1 MRKIILFLICFLV
14 TSLVFAQNGNT
25 PNGLDL
31 DKYKPKI
38 SKEDK
43 SKEEEN
49 DENNEYKNSIKISAT
64 HLFRQMLVI
73 SYERNVN
80 SRFALKFSGGYCFGK
95 DYFSHYISP
104 ARALVSGATGQT
116 KELYDFV
123 DQNKFDHKFN
133 YYVDATGKICT
144 NLLSADFIDLEYKFY
159 SGLSIRNYKQTF
171 LPSNQDITP
180 SDVTELPVKSIAAS
194 VVLGVMTYRESTLA
208 SEFYLGF
215 GRIHTS
221 FPKYTQHSTD
231 YVYTYD
237 NDKITSN
244 KFMITVGILYGISF

>member
-14 TSLVFAQNGNT
+14 TSLLFAQNGNT

-31 DKYKPKI
+31 DKYTPKI
-38 SKEDK
+38 AKDEK
-43 SKEEEN
+43 SKEKES
-49 DENNEYKNSIKISAT
+49 DENNEYKNSIKISVT
-64 HLFRQMLVI
+64 HLLRQMLVI
-73 SYERNVN
+73 SYERNLS

-95 DYFSHYISP
+95 DYFSRYISP
-104 ARALVSGATGQT
+104 AKAVVSGAAGQT

-208 SEFYLGF
+208 SEFYFGF
-215 GRIHTS
+215 GRINTS
-221 FPKYTQHSTD
+221 FPKYTQHSTN
-231 YVYTYD
+231 YIYSYD
-237 NDKITSN
+237 NDKTTSN